1 MAASVRTQIGELV
14 ERTLGGLP
22 TLGGETVHLGEEWF
36 ARVYRLDEESRTI
49 FLAHRLLVRK
59 GFEQGPG
66 FSIRFTVEY
75 NLFGGTILELGNER
89 QKLNLQKYASEVSW
103 DVSR

>member
-1 MAASVRTQIGELV
+1 MAASVRTQAGELA

-49 FLAHRLLVRK
+49 FLGAQIARQERVRARTRVLHPVYR
-59 GFEQGPG
+59 G
-66 FSIRFTVEY
+66 I
-75 NLFGGTILELGNER
+75 
-89 QKLNLQKYASEVSW
+89 
-103 DVSR
+103 